1 MIYIKRFDTCF
12 LRIPKTGSQSLH
24 LFLEKNVIDFS
35 NDVIARPI
43 LQTFQDPY
51 QDVKLK
57 KESLNTLIEFETAH
71 VTAQFVIDNGIA
83 TPTTR
88 FVGVIRNPYERQI
101 SNYLYRIRRQ
111 QFDTPKN
118 SEEFISNFR
127 KVIKDGILSI
137 ALYPAPHQKKA
148 KEIRHY
154 HTMKQIDFF
163 RYRGDL
169 LDNIN
174 IWILDN
180 LKLHLNE
187 FCNYNNIEIIYEL
200 PHINKSP
207 GNKRNLVDILY
218 TTELKERV
226 YEIYKEDFE
235 LYYKLKGTL

>member
-57 KESLNTLIEFETAH
+57 KESLNTLIKFETAH

-101 SNYLYRIRRQ
+101 SNYLYRIRKE

-137 ALYPAPHQKKA
+137 
-148 KEIRHY
+148 ETRHY
-154 HTMKQIDFF
+154 LTMKQIDFF

>member
-1 MIYIKRFDTCF
+1 
-12 LRIPKTGSQSLH
+12 
-24 LFLEKNVIDFS
+24 
-35 NDVIARPI
+35 
-43 LQTFQDPY
+43 
-51 QDVKLK
+51 
-57 KESLNTLIEFETAH
+57 
-71 VTAQFVIDNGIA
+71 
-83 TPTTR
+83 
-88 FVGVIRNPYERQI
+88 
-101 SNYLYRIRRQ
+101 LYRIRKE
-111 QFDTPKN
+111 QFDNPKN

-137 ALYPAPHQKKA
+137 
-148 KEIRHY
+148 ETRHY